1 MEKLSFTK
9 QNKAFQR
16 NIRKPSKNQKNQ
28 KNQ

>member
-16 NIRKPSKNQKNQ
+16 NIRKPSKNKKNQ
-28 KNQ
+28 KNK